1 VRAGAGAVFAA
12 AALALV
18 VTVVLLRDPPELGEA
33 APPPSPSPPGP
44 TAPPTTDAGTPL
56 TLDGWGSVRI
66 GGPDSALSRALC
78 GTSWCPEPVV
88 EAYVDER
95 TGCVQRVRPAPRPGD
110 VTVWVW
116 SIDGRVEAVG
126 VVGPPDAPQ
135 ETPLGPRFG
144 VLLGDDGTSRPRGGG
159 PGTSRVEVV
168 DDRIV
173 TLATVQGEFLD
184 YAEVA
189 TTAGE
194 ACAISAPPPD
204 VQPPDTGEPRIVDRA
219 VEGAR
224 VAGPADVLATAGWLD
239 VSFGDATC
247 RTWLSPGGAVAY
259 TRAETVVGISARAV
273 DGVAGVGA
281 IEVGQPVDDV
291 EARLPAASRV
301 LQETLEAQVDTLWD
315 PVFGTLISTGTPTGR
330 VVITTVRPPAVA
342 RDVDWPL
349 PVTGSDHLVVS
360 GIVVGESCEEP
371 DIRPG

>member
-18 VTVVLLRDPPELGEA
+18 VAVVLLRDPPSPGEA
-33 APPPSPSPPGP
+33 APRPSP
-44 TAPPTTDAGTPL
+44 APPTTDAGTPL

-66 GGPDSALSRALC
+66 GGPDSALSRVLC

-88 EAYVDER
+88 EVYVDER

-144 VLLGDDGTSRPRGGG
+144 VLLGDDGTGRPRGGG

-168 DDRIV
+168 DDRVV

-189 TTAGE
+189 TAAGE
-194 ACAISAPPPD
+194 ACAVSVPPLDVAPAGVD
-204 VQPPDTGEPRIVDRA
+204 EPRIVDRTVGSAA
-219 VEGAR
+219 VA
-224 VAGPADVLATAGWLD
+224 APADALAPAGWQD
-239 VSFGDATC
+239 VSFGDAPC
-247 RTWLSPGGAVAY
+247 RTWLSPDGAVAY
-259 TRAETVVGISARAV
+259 ARAGTVVGVSARSV
-273 DGVAGVGA
+273 DGLPGVGA
-281 IEVGQPVDDV
+281 VEVGQPVDDV
-291 EARLPAASRV
+291 VARLPAATRM
-301 LQETLEAQVDTLWD
+301 LEEPREVDVAGLWD
-315 PVFGTLISTGTPTGR
+315 PVFGTLVSVGTPTGR
-330 VVITTVRPPAVA
+330 VVITTVRPPTVVP
-342 RDVDWPL
+342 DIDWPI
-349 PVTGSDHLVVS
+349 TAGYHGERVVS
-360 GIVVGESCEEP
+360 AIVVGESCEEP
-371 DIRPG
+371 AASDHGTAFG